1 MVQKLPRSRRA
12 AAERDLVAR
21 LRAGEPRAFEELD
34 RRYRRPLQA
43 FAARRLGDRMEA
55 EDVAQEVMLDAYR
68 GLHRYLGTAPLATW
82 LFGIAH
88 HKTSKHIGSL
98 ARWPLPL
105 DQDSLREVAA
115 PAVAP
120 DEQVDAARVLARC
133 RAALAE
139 RVSDQQRRQFEL
151 RYGENRSV
159 RAIAERVG
167 ATPAAVKVGLLRT
180 RRTLARCT
188 KGLDQVLR

>member
-1 MVQKLPRSRRA
+1 MRA
-12 AAERDLVAR
+12 AAERELVAR

-43 FAARRLGDRMEA
+43 FAARRLGDRAEA

-68 GLHRYLGTAPLATW
+68 GLHGYLGTAPLATW
-82 LFGIAH
+82 LFGIAY
-88 HKTSKHIGSL
+88 HKTSKHIGHL
-98 ARWPLPL
+98 ARWPLPIAQERL
-105 DQDSLREVAA
+105 PDLPA
-115 PAVAP
+115 PAVTP
-120 DEQVDAARVLARC
+120 DDRLDAARVLARC

-139 RVSDQQRRQFEL
+139 RVSEPQRRLFEL

-159 RAIAERVG
+159 RSIAERLG

-188 KGLDQVLR
+188 QGLDQVLG